1 MTAVEFAFL
10 TPMIFIVLMATVQFS
25 VYLFAKQAAQAAVR
39 AGDRMARAQAATA
52 DCLSANAAWRGQA
65 QAEVASRATGISGKL
80 LTFDPAT
87 DITTSAAPD
96 DTVQGVCPA
105 TVTVSFD
112 AGVPVFLPWMPSR
125 VRVTASGPVEQFV
138 RHP

>member
-10 TPMIFIVLMATVQFS
+10 TPMVFIVLMATVQFA
-25 VYLFAKQAAQAAVR
+25 VYLFAKQAAQSAVR
-39 AGDRMARAQAATA
+39 AGDHTARAEAGTA
-52 DCLSANAAWRGQA
+52 DCLSANAAWRGA
-65 QAEVASRATGISGKL
+65 ALNEVTQRATDISGKL
-80 LTFDPAT
+80 LTFTAA

-125 VRVTASGPVEQFV
+125 VHVTATGPVEQFV